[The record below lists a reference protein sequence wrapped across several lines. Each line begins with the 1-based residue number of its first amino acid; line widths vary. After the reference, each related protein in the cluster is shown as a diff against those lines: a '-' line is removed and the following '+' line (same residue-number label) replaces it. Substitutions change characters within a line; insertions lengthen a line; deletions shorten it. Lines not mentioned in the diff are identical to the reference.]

1 MGAVAAIHPGRVLQC
16 FDHFVA
22 DLRGDDGA
30 DGPGAYF
37 TVYAVEYSPELG
49 TGHVAFL
56 RVRGAGAAGSTDDLD
71 LTLTDNP
78 ALAHNM
84 QARLRRMLVSTDMSR
99 GIGTRLDQEPIPAR
113 FQRLPWT
120 AAGVGW
126 QIDGDGV
133 GPHIEARWTDGEA
146 PIWTAAPAGTFT
158 DERDILGMLAGF
170 GRATVEIDGRAVPG
184 EPFADP
190 WWETRLGRQFS
201 SCHVALA
208 EASLEP
214 GGGWW
219 DTLAAPRANGHEGVA
234 PDVAARNSATAGR

>member
-30 DGPGAYF
+30 AVYF

-56 RVRGAGAAGSTDDLD
+56 RVRGSRSAESTGDLD
-71 LTLTDNP
+71 LTLTDN
-78 ALAHNM
+78 ATLARNM
-84 QARLRRMLVSTDMSR
+84 QARLRRMLVETDMSR
-99 GIGTRLDQEPIPAR
+99 GIGTRLDQDAIPAR

-126 QIDGDGV
+126 QIDGEDAGL
-133 GPHIEARWTDGEA
+133 HIEAHWADGEA

-158 DERDILGMLAGF
+158 EERDILGMLAGF
-170 GRATVEIDGRAVPG
+170 GEASVTIDGRAAAGRPYT
-184 EPFADP
+184 DP
-190 WWETRLGRQFS
+190 WWESRLGRAFS

-214 GGGWW
+214 GGSWW
-219 DTLAAPRANGHEGVA
+219 DTLAA
-234 PDVAARNSATAGR
+234 AR